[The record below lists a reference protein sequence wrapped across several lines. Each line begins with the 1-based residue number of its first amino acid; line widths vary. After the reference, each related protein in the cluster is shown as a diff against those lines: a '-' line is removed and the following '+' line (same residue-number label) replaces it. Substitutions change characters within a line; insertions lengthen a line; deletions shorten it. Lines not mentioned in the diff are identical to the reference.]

1 MFMVTY
7 GRNDT
12 FEVISYED
20 ADFGV
25 FADDIKSTLHF
36 FFFFYVRAAISRKS
50 VKRPITAFYNLN
62 GL

>member
-36 FFFFYVRAAISRKS
+36 FFFFMLEPLYLGKV
-50 VKRPITAFYNLN
+50 LN
-62 GL
+62 AQ